1 MLARDTPRE
10 VPNMLPHSL
19 RIQVLGSSSCTP
31 EPGGETACFRVDDSI
46 LVDTGWCVARRLT
59 DLGVDPRSIKAV
71 LLTHCH
77 HDHFMGLVSLL
88 FHIGLHSPQTHR
100 PRLHVFGPAGEVERV
115 VEDAWRFLQI
125 DRYPH
130 LGFPVET
137 GDLAHGEE
145 FHLEGLKVTV
155 AGARH
160 NVPGVHLRLENPAG
174 ASVVFSGDTAF
185 SPALVELA
193 RDCDLLVH
201 EASHG
206 PSSTAGDPQAVHSGA
221 PDAANVALQAGARR
235 LALVHLNEASHA
247 AATEAARA
255 IFDEVFVPRA
265 GDVIEFRCPRAGRR

>member
-1 MLARDTPRE
+1 MSS
-10 VPNMLPHSL
+10 HSL

-31 EPGGETACFRVDDSI
+31 EPGGETACFRIDDSI
-46 LVDTGWCVARRLT
+46 LVDTGWCAARRLA
-59 DLGVDPRSIKAV
+59 DLGVDPRAIRAV

-88 FHIGLHSPQTHR
+88 FHIGLHSPQTTR
-100 PRLHVFGPAGEVERV
+100 PRLHVFGPTGEAERV

-137 GDLAHGEE
+137 GDLADGEE

-193 RDCDLLVH
+193 RNCDLLVH

-206 PSSTAGDPQAVHSGA
+206 PSSTAGDPQAAHSGA
-221 PDAANVALQAGARR
+221 PDAANAALQAGARR
-235 LALVHLNEASHA
+235 LALVHLNEGSH
-247 AATEAARA
+247 EAAIKA
-255 IFDEVFVPRA
+255 AQATFDEVFVPHA
-265 GDVIEFRCPRAGRR
+265 GDVIELQHETRREFV